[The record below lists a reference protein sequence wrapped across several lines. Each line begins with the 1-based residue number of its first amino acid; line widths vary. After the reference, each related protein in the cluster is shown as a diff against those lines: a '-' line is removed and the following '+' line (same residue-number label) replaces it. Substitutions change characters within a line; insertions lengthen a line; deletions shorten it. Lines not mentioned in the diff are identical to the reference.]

1 MNRSAARYKSKL
13 KKKLPCGHATKAKL
27 LEEFSCSLDGFL
39 EEHPEAAYDDLCL
52 AFGPPDEMAA
62 VLREQISEKETR
74 AYGVRKNVFRVIAGA
89 IVVLVILA
97 AAYILINTKKPIV
110 SEKDLCN
117 TSAIS
122 EMSINRGEE

>member
-27 LEEFSCSLDGFL
+27 LEEFSYSLDGFL
-39 EEHPEAAYDDLCL
+39 EEHPDAAFSDLCL

-62 VLREQISEKETR
+62 VLCEQISKKETR

-89 IVVLVILA
+89 LVVLLILTA
-97 AAYILINTKKPIV
+97 IHTFFYKRKPV
-110 SEKDLCN
+110 SYESDICDK
-117 TSAIS
+117 SVIS
-122 EMSINRGEE
+122 EMSSDVEGE